1 MKNLLT
7 GPIRFY
13 QKHIS
18 PHTPPSCRFHPTC
31 SSYALEA
38 VEKHGALKGGI
49 MGTARIVRCNPF
61 VEGGVDE
68 VPDYFTIF
76 RNPDNL
82 DDFHIPEFMM
92 PADKEAQTRVTDLLE
107 KYGDQLVVADTLPS
121 ADATAHE
128 VADLAELSV
137 SDIKAAFS
145 EDELAYLEDIEIFPD
160 LTSEDYK
167 YYTIEETDK
176 NKQLLETVEPFFE
189 ETDLGTDFP
198 LIVLEKTGI
207 WYTNV
212 PTFGRA
218 FMVKRGVTDQ
228 DLKNKSYHLW
238 LVLNTMDE
246 LNQNEKQLT

>member
-49 MGTARIVRCNPF
+49 MGTARIIRCNPF

-212 PTFGRA
+212 PKFGRA

>member
-1 MKNLLT
+1 MKKLLT

-49 MGTARIVRCNPF
+49 MGAARIIRCNPF

-107 KYGDQLVVADTLPS
+107 KYGDQLVVTETLPS
-121 ADATAHE
+121 ADRTAHA